1 VSEVSPGHLFKFQ
14 RLLKKFFI
22 GPQLTNFMVH
32 PIVGWF
38 YVPKYL
44 LYAGINSQ
52 PASHRDATYTVFRLL
67 SATFK
72 NERLRDLKKQS
83 SAVVV
88 PLSGLAKQKA
98 TLILD
103 AVLYQLCQLDTVYL
117 SPVIWQFSAIVQ
129 MPS

>member
-1 VSEVSPGHLFKFQ
+1 
-14 RLLKKFFI
+14 
-22 GPQLTNFMVH
+22 MVH